1 MYISATLLNQ
11 LREYLSEKAARGDEE
26 ARALLVQLDQLEP
39 EAAVGQALFAPPPGE
54 SLGC

>member
-1 MYISATLLNQ
+1 MYISAALLNQ
-11 LREYLSEKAARGDEE
+11 LRQYLSEKAARGDEE
-26 ARALLVQLDQLEP
+26 AHALLVQLDQLEQ